1 MRSACSSRPA
11 RQTAPP
17 RRPWPCAP
25 SAAHLCAVPAPA
37 NARKSAR
44 PDCAPRAPDPG
55 RTSAGANG
63 RSGFHRP
70 RRNTADSGYAAA
82 HRRRW
87 RTRCPARNRC
97 ASPASGFAA
106 PAPCAQRW
114 PHRGSYRPGRN
125 RCRIARCARR
135 SDPALPATCPRRSA
149 HHPGPTAAQTAPG
162 RWPSRRWPGR
172 HCARRRRCT
181 PDLPPAAPPCSR
193 AAPTRWR
200 WTGRQSPPR
209 PPARRRAPRLA
220 TVPTPGRAGH
230 WLRSR
235 FSGLAGCR
243 NRAKSQTTY
252 AVSRF
257 RPKPGSSGR
266 TAPAVRGGLPA
277 GRRRTPGR
285 SATAPSTGAEDTG
298 TPAQGGPCDAR
309 RARKRSWVRLWVWV
323 YADTP
328 GCMVFFHSETAKL
341 PHPGPGARAHS
352 RSQHGAGPCPLPGAP
367 TCGRLE
373 KTYTRGL
380 FDPLA
385 GRFAL
390 RLCLQNRGETLIRQ
404 SRRCHFGADKI
415 VGWQMNLIQTL
426 EAEEIARL
434 NKTIPDF
441 SAGDTVIVNVNV
453 VEGSRKRVQAY
464 EGVVIAK
471 RNRGLN
477 SGFIVRKISSGE
489 GVERTF
495 QTYTP
500 LIASI
505 EVRRRGDVG
514 RAKLYYLRE
523 RSGKSARIKE
533 KLPARTK
540 AAPASAA

>member
-1 MRSACSSRPA
+1 MSESSKE
-11 RQTAPP
+11 
-17 RRPWPCAP
+17 
-25 SAAHLCAVPAPA
+25 S
-37 NARKSAR
+37 N
-44 PDCAPRAPDPG
+44 DI
-55 RTSAGANG
+55 
-63 RSGFHRP
+63 
-70 RRNTADSGYAAA
+70 
-82 HRRRW
+82 
-87 RTRCPARNRC
+87 RCLPIQAE
-97 ASPASGFAA
+97 AWVI
-106 PAPCAQRW
+106 W
-114 PHRGSYRPGRN
+114 PHSTCG
-125 RCRIARCARR
+125 ARR
-135 SDPALPATCPRRSA
+135 ASCGAKA
-149 HHPGPTAAQTAPG
+149 HPGPVRDRAVNG
-162 RWPSRRWPGR
+162 RGGYG
-172 HCARRRRCT
+172 HAR
-181 PDLPPAAPPCSR
+181 
-193 AAPTRWR
+193 
-200 WTGRQSPPR
+200 TGRPLR
-209 PPARRRAPRLA
+209 RDARKKALVGA
-220 TVPTPGRAGH
+220 LVGVG
-230 WLRSR
+230 
-235 FSGLAGCR
+235 
-243 NRAKSQTTY
+243 
-252 AVSRF
+252 
-257 RPKPGSSGR
+257 
-266 TAPAVRGGLPA
+266 A
-277 GRRRTPGR
+277 GRRRTAGR
-285 SATAPSTGAEDTG
+285 FATAPSTGAEDTG
-298 TPAQGGPCDAR
+298 TPAQGGPCDAM
-309 RARKRSWVRLWVWV
+309 RARKRSWVRLWVWVRV

-341 PHPGPGARAHS
+341 AHPGPGARVHS

-441 SAGDTVIVNVNV
+441 SAGDPVNLNVNV

-495 QTYTP
+495 QTYSP

-505 EVRRRGDVG
+505 EVKRRGDVR